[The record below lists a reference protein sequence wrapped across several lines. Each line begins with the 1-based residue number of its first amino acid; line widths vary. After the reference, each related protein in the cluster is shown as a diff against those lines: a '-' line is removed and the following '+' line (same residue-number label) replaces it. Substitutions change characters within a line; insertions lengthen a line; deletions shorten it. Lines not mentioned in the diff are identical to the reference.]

1 MRDIMENLLVA
12 SEATTTPLSLP
23 ERASRSWR
31 RSLADFFQPMLDWIF
46 SEAEDPKR
54 VAYLSQATDL
64 VDLERRERDW
74 ERDTRHSYLCFL
86 SARTGGGLDSA

>member
-23 ERASRSWR
+23 ERASRRSWR

-46 SEAEDPKR
+46 SDSER

-74 ERDTRHSYLCFL
+74 ERHAWH
-86 SARTGGGLDSA
+86 SARA

>member
-46 SEAEDPKR
+46 SDSER

-74 ERDTRHSYLCFL
+74 ERHAWH
-86 SARTGGGLDSA
+86 SARALERSSQE